1 MMQSQLCPPCCSP
14 ACPHKT
20 HTKRHFV
27 ELLAALP
34 SSVQTANGP
43 PVSNLITACNEPFSW
58 GIITIVHSRENCW
71 PIKVRVDCAFIS
83 SRLWSYWEAPS
94 GLHWCRTSK
103 TLMSICFLLNTYRH
117 SLGAAASNIQRF
129 SCSSITLLAKHG
141 W

>member
-71 PIKVRVDCAFIS
+71 SIKVRVDCAFIS

-103 TLMSICFLLNTYRH
+103 TLISVHLFFIKY
-117 SLGAAASNIQRF
+117 IQTLSRG
-129 SCSSITLLAKHG
+129 CSK
-141 W
+141 